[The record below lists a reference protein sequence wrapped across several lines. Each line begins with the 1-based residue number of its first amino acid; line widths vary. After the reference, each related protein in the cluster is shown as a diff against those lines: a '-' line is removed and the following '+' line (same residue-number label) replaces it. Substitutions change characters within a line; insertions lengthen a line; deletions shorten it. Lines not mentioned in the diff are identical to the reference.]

1 MAQCQCDS
9 IRTGIF
15 CDVGHQCKEALW
27 IGISHGNAVWHIGEH
42 RQIVAAVAEGVGVG
56 FIQMIIVEYI
66 LNAGCLGVAVR
77 NKFAEISAALNAF
90 KIAVADG
97 EKVFK
102 LRAVSNHIANLSDKK
117 SGASRSVGIT

>member
-15 CDVGHQCKEALW
+15 CDVGYQCKEALW

-56 FIQMIIVEYI
+56 FIQMIIVVRYM
-66 LNAGCLGVAVR
+66 NAGCLGVAVR
-77 NKFAEISAALNAF
+77 NKFTEISAAFNAF

-102 LRAVSNHIANLSDKK
+102 LRGGFQTI
-117 SGASRSVGIT
+117 